1 MLQEIR
7 KVNQGQNYMVEG
19 RIRNGQKTSNFF
31 YGRSLGGLVL
41 ISYGTVVR
49 DFESEAKTK
58 CNFQF

>member
-41 ISYGTVVR
+41 IPNDVAYNHISIY
-49 DFESEAKTK
+49 
-58 CNFQF
+58 